1 MDLNKPKHS
10 LLTLLLYQTLCIFS
24 HSGLTDAL
32 AYSTREVFPMKKKNI
47 LIYVLLAFALSI
59 TLTILSRV
67 SDEGGVSPEGTSA
80 SEISWLRMNN
90 QP

>member
-1 MDLNKPKHS
+1 
-10 LLTLLLYQTLCIFS
+10 
-24 HSGLTDAL
+24 
-32 AYSTREVFPMKKKNI
+32 MKKKNI

-59 TLTILSRV
+59 TLTVLSRV
-67 SDEGGVSPEGTSA
+67 SDDGGVSPEGTSA